1 VRRGEKLTSFWE
13 CSFLTRRWMLLDG
26 TSLRSRL
33 RYVVEHAVGTS
44 AMINIAVSLPGLS
57 HSVCVSGPIPVY
69 TGLSLRHGI
78 AEGPEMPKGFV
89 GDDADR
95 VR

>member
-1 VRRGEKLTSFWE
+1 
-13 CSFLTRRWMLLDG
+13 MLLDG

-57 HSVCVSGPIPVY
+57 HSVSVSGPILVY
-69 TGLSLRHGI
+69 TGLPRHGI
-78 AEGPEMPKGFV
+78 TEGSKMPKVPFV
-89 GDDADR
+89 GDDAGR
-95 VR
+95 VRVTTNLCTYVSFFVLMLTKRH